1 VNQYITYKGFGEN
14 LRNRIIKYYQFKYAR
29 GKYFDENRILE
40 ELNQPLRQYIAL
52 RECQDLIVKVPFF
65 KDADKY
71 FITQVVMILKV
82 NHYLPGDY
90 IIEEGTSGDHMY
102 FIASGTVEAIVNG
115 VVRAKLSPGLFFGE
129 IALLFGRMKRT
140 ASIRA
145 LSHCILYSLSRQDLN
160 SVLELNPVMAERM
173 RQVAADR
180 LANDQKLKTQSTQ
193 LQAVIQKT
201 AEDSPTS
208 K

>member
-1 VNQYITYKGFGEN
+1 
-14 LRNRIIKYYQFKYAR
+14 
-29 GKYFDENRILE
+29 
-40 ELNQPLRQYIAL
+40 L
-52 RECQDLIVKVPFF
+52 RECQDLIIKVPFF

-71 FITQVVMILKV
+71 FISQVVMILKV

-90 IIEEGTSGDHMY
+90 VIEEGTSGDHMY

-115 VVRAKLSPGLFFGE
+115 VSRAKLFPGLFFGE

-145 LSHCILYSLSRQDLN
+145 VTHCVLYSLSRQDLN
-160 SVLELNPVMAERM
+160 SVLELNPVMADKM
-173 RQVAADR
+173 KQVAADR
-180 LANDQKLKTQSTQ
+180 LAADAKAKNQPPPPPPQ
-193 LQAVIQKT
+193 VEKT
-201 AEDSPTS
+201 AEMSPQ